1 MLLLPAALTDLLPA
15 PHALWIGA
23 SGTTGHGQALTVHSP
38 VDGQLLAQFP
48 AAAAADAD
56 LAISAAASAFQ
67 SWKLVP
73 APVRGEL
80 LRRFALLL
88 RKQQQQLAQLVTLE
102 CGKIL
107 AEAIGEVQE
116 MID

>member
-1 MLLLPAALTDLLPA
+1 M
-15 PHALWIGA
+15 
-23 SGTTGHGQALTVHSP
+23 HSP

-73 APVRGEL
+73 A
-80 LRRFALLL
+80 
-88 RKQQQQLAQLVTLE
+88 
-102 CGKIL
+102 
-107 AEAIGEVQE
+107 
-116 MID
+116 